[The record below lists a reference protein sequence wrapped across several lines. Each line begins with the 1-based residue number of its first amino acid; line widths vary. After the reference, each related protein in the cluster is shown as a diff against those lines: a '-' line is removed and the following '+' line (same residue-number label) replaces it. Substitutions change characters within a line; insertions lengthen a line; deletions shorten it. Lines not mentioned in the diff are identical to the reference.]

1 MKISDLVTIKG
12 APTGPAAELGATA
25 ASREPLAPLALT
37 PGQLLLARVVGLTE
51 GGRALLTIQG
61 QTVTAESSV
70 PLQVGDEVWLEVK
83 QGGERPW
90 FVLADKKA
98 AAYEVLRTM
107 MADTPA
113 LGRALRG
120 LQEFAGLPQSAG
132 PMATAPAARLEAL
145 LAGLANL
152 AVDGR
157 PAPEA
162 VVQLLAWLHGSG
174 GAAGKGQAA
183 QRLDQQLADALA
195 AGRQAGGALAAG
207 PKAVDLAKLGGFLE
221 QLSNLNAQPP
231 AQDQSLF
238 FMFPCFFSGAAGWG
252 EWLVS
257 LDQEGRGDADKAP
270 TMALEFFLE
279 MSRLGDVHLR
289 FTMTGQA
296 VQGEIDLSD
305 DQTRAHVEAM
315 LPELTAALEGQG
327 RGPLTIRC
335 RTSPRRHLQHLK
347 AAMADKARLRDA
359 TLFHV
364 TA

>member
-1 MKISDLVTIKG
+1 MKISDLVGVKG
-12 APTGPAAELGATA
+12 APVGPAPEPVAPAVG
-25 ASREPLAPLALT
+25 REPQASQQLA
-37 PGQLLLARVVGLTE
+37 PGQLLLARVVGMAE
-51 GGRALLTIQG
+51 GGRALLSIMG

-70 PLQVGDEVWLEVK
+70 PLRAGEEVWLEVK

-90 FVLADKKA
+90 FQLADKKV

-107 MADTPA
+107 LADAPA

-120 LQEFAGLPQSAG
+120 LQELAGLPQ
-132 PMATAPAARLEAL
+132 TAPAGRLDSL
-145 LAGLANL
+145 LTTMASMAM
-152 AVDGR
+152 DGR

-162 VVQLLAWLHGSG
+162 VVHLLAWLHGFGS
-174 GAAGKGQAA
+174 APGKGQSP

-195 AGRQAGGALAAG
+195 TVSQTGDSLAAS
-207 PKAVDLAKLGGFLE
+207 PKATELARLAGFLE
-221 QLSNLNAQPP
+221 QLGLLNAHPSSH
-231 AQDQSLF
+231 DQSSF

-257 LDQEGRGDADKAP
+257 LDQKGRGTSGQPP

-289 FTMTGQA
+289 FTLAGQG

-305 DQTRAHVEAM
+305 DEIRAHVEAL
-315 LPELTAALEGQG
+315 LPELTAALEKLGYS
-327 RGPLTIRC
+327 PPTIHC
-335 RTSPRRHLQHLK
+335 RTSPRRHMEHLK
-347 AAMADKARLRDA
+347 EAMADQARLRDS
-359 TLFHV
+359 TLFHF